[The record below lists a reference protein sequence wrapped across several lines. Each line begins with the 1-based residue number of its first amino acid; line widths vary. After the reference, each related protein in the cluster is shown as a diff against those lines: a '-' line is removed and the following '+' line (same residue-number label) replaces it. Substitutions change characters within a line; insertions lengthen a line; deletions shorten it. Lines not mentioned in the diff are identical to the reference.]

1 MAPWKT
7 QFDRPLTLG
16 QAILIGIG
24 VTIILVVTIALVGLP
39 R

>member
-1 MAPWKT
+1 VK
-7 QFDRPLTLG
+7 QDGSRFDKPLTLG

-24 VTIILVVTIALVGLP
+24 VTVILVITIAVVGLP

>member
-1 MAPWKT
+1 MKRGSRL
-7 QFDRPLTLG
+7 DEPLTLG

-24 VTIILVVTIALVGLP
+24 VTIILVITIAAVSMP